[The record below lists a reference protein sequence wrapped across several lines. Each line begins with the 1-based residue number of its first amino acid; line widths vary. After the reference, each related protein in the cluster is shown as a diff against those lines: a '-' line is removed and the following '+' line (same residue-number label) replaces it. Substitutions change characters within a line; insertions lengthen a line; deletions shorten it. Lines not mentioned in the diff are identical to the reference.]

1 MLTKEHK
8 EKMRIGR
15 QKALEKK
22 RLKKLKELEKLKLK
36 DEKKQKRLDKIV
48 QSEPEPEKEEVVEP
62 KQKTVLEP
70 QLADELFKNE
80 KKEPAK
86 KVSCCDNPNNW
97 YYLDYNLP
105 DERRAME
112 SGFSEV
118 CRVCLSLK

>member
-1 MLTKEHK
+1 MTEEHK

-15 QKALEKK
+15 QKFYEKLRK
-22 RLKKLKELEKLKLK
+22 FKELEKTGKLN
-36 DEKKQKRLDKIV
+36 ER
-48 QSEPEPEKEEVVEP
+48 EVYNEFIRP
-62 KQKTVLEP
+62 KQEKQLEQLEP
-70 QLADELFKNE
+70 QEPSELFKNE

>member
-1 MLTKEHK
+1 MLTEEHK

-15 QKALEKK
+15 QKAYE
-22 RLKKLKELEKLKLK
+22 RLRKLKELEKLKLK
-36 DEKKQKRLDKIV
+36 DEKKQKILNEIV
-48 QSEPEPEKEEVVEP
+48 PSEPEKKDVVGP

-80 KKEPAK
+80 KREPAK

-105 DERRAME
+105 DERRAIE
-112 SGFSEV
+112 NGFSEV
-118 CRVCLSLK
+118 CRICLSLK